1 MLPSPV
7 AILAQSALAPA
18 SAPAQA
24 IKDGRALQVLKG
36 MSETLARAKTL
47 GFSVR
52 GIVPVQVRRFDH
64 TSQSWLWS
72 GHARPPPG
80 PRRRGRGDKMV
91 WPTSTLRGHMTSRGY
106 SNAKTRFQSFFMLIT
121 VHPFFLAS
129 SKSDCVNVPT
139 WLSGRPLAGP

>member
-24 IKDGRALQVLKG
+24 INDGRALQVLKG

-52 GIVPVQVRRFDH
+52 SIVPVQGRRFDH

-72 GHARPPPG
+72 GHCPAVTR
-80 PRRRGRGDKMV
+80 
-91 WPTSTLRGHMTSRGY
+91 TTTSR
-106 SNAKTRFQSFFMLIT
+106 
-121 VHPFFLAS
+121 P
-129 SKSDCVNVPT
+129 
-139 WLSGRPLAGP
+139 GR